1 MRSMKFTD
9 LFSFESI
16 ILTVVLPVGTLLNCE
31 RSSCCVQSFHG
42 TWQSN
47 YIMCDELGLFD
58 HSILY
63 HSIKS
68 ALSLFT
74 KSLCQNIGFNL
85 HHLMRKGRSPK
96 IEIALN
102 LWDFAQQSFHWIE
115 EKCKIKVA
123 FRPNL
128 CAWWTSIIFA
138 KFPHDPLNMYGWFPE
153 NSKHS
158 FLHHESGGVQTR
170 LQPCL
175 SFWSSSSISM
185 KAVMQSPIQG
195 FDDWSFWQ
203 REWFQP
209 RIRRKTRACD
219 SQSDGLIADNARIS
233 NTSRIFFFTMA
244 ESHSCNAANLIE
256 QAMLPLGMPAW
267 AAKHKPWPLLYS
279 FKKFMA
285 FTWTVATT
293 HAATFSGGSGQCA
306 CHKEAS
312 DDNRSMARIHQ
323 WNWIPAPSSI
333 LQESY
338 WLSVSVCFFFI
349 TDY

>member
-58 HSILY
+58 HSILYILY

-153 NSKHS
+153 KQQTQFSSPWKWGRPNKASALLVLLIQLLNLYEGRDAISDSGFVMIDHS
-158 FLHHESGGVQTR
+158 GRGN
-170 LQPCL
+170 
-175 SFWSSSSISM
+175 
-185 KAVMQSPIQG
+185 
-195 FDDWSFWQ
+195 D
-203 REWFQP
+203 
-209 RIRRKTRACD
+209 
-219 SQSDGLIADNARIS
+219 
-233 NTSRIFFFTMA
+233 
-244 ESHSCNAANLIE
+244 
-256 QAMLPLGMPAW
+256 
-267 AAKHKPWPLLYS
+267 
-279 FKKFMA
+279 
-285 FTWTVATT
+285 
-293 HAATFSGGSGQCA
+293 FS
-306 CHKEAS
+306 
-312 DDNRSMARIHQ
+312 
-323 WNWIPAPSSI
+323 
-333 LQESY
+333 QESAEKPE
-338 WLSVSVCFFFI
+338 LVTPNQMAS
-349 TDY
+349 